1 MAQQAAGN
9 PAFLIR
15 IGRPADAEAI
25 ADANVRMALET
36 EDLHLDPQTVLAGV
50 RVALDDHSRATYLV
64 ADAGGAIA
72 GQLMITHEWSDWR
85 NGDIWWIQSV
95 YVFPEFRRQG
105 VFRALYDRVRDLARK
120 EAVGLRL
127 YVENSNSAA
136 QGTYASLGMHM
147 TGYSVMEEMF

>member
-1 MAQQAAGN
+1 MAQQAAGI

-25 ADANVRMALET
+25 ADANVCMALET
-36 EDLHLDPQTVLAGV
+36 EDLHLDTDTVLAGV
-50 RVALDDHSRATYLV
+50 KAVLDSHSRATYFV
-64 ADAGGAIA
+64 VDAGGRIA
-72 GQLMITHEWSDWR
+72 GQLMVTHEWSDWR

-105 VFRALYDRVRDLARK
+105 VFRALYGRVRDLARK
-120 EAVGLRL
+120 EAVDPSLCRERQLR
-127 YVENSNSAA
+127 A
-136 QGTYASLGMHM
+136 QETYASLGMHM

>member
-1 MAQQAAGN
+1 MTQQPAGH

-15 IGRPADAEAI
+15 VGRPADAEAI

-36 EDLHLDPQTVLAGV
+36 EDLHLDPETILAGV
-50 RVALDDHSRATYLV
+50 KAALDDHSRATYFV
-64 ADAGGAIA
+64 ADAGGRIA

-95 YVFPEFRRQG
+95 YVYPEFRRQG

-120 EAVGLRL
+120 EAVGFRL
-127 YVENSNSAA
+127 YVENSNSGA

>member
-1 MAQQAAGN
+1 MAQQAAGI

-25 ADANVRMALET
+25 ADANVCMALET
-36 EDLHLDPQTVLAGV
+36 EDLHLDTDTVLAGV
-50 RVALDDHSRATYLV
+50 KAVLDSHSRATYFV
-64 ADAGGAIA
+64 VDAGGRIA
-72 GQLMITHEWSDWR
+72 GQLMVTHEWSDWR

-105 VFRALYDRVRDLARK
+105 VFRALYGRVRDLARK

-127 YVENSNSAA
+127 YVENGNSGA
-136 QGTYASLGMHM
+136 QETYASLGMHM